1 MFKYCFN
8 LKRKYIFDNVFF
20 LLQIETTKAEDIFR
34 TRKASSH
41 YQPLFFIGIFH
52 YIKKT
57 VRLAKDHLLKG
68 YSETAV
74 LIGWPRGGPWER
86 RCLWP
91 RWPRS
96 GARLTSSS
104 RRLGLDIAPIDSQ
117 QMSSLLIVF
126 CCGVEGWVRI

>member
-1 MFKYCFN
+1 MTTFFSYFRSRRPRQRISSEQGKHRHIISPFFS
-8 LKRKYIFDNVFF
+8 LVFF
-20 LLQIETTKAEDIFR
+20 IF
-34 TRKASSH
+34 
-41 YQPLFFIGIFH
+41 F
-52 YIKKT
+52 KT

-126 CCGVEGWVRI
+126 CCGVEGWVRILHQTLSKCRHC